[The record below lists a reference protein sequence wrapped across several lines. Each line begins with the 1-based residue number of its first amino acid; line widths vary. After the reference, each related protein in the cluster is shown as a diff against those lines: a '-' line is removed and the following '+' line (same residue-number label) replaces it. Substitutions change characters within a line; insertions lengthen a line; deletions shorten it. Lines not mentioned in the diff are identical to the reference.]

1 MLPVPPELPMHLL
14 AIATEANDVTFHR
27 LQHCD
32 PREHDPAAAFSE
44 ALISISIAVCHSA
57 ALCSA

>member
-1 MLPVPPELPMHLL
+1 MHLL